1 MTQTCYF
8 NNFFFFGYKKEV
20 KPPKEAV
27 DVGISKWEATLV
39 GQFLDKAP
47 PFMVVKQ
54 YVDGLWSQFGPVEI
68 FAIDN
73 GLFFFKKK

>member
-1 MTQTCYF
+1 M
-8 NNFFFFGYKKEV
+8 
-20 KPPKEAV
+20 KPPKEVV
-27 DVGISKWEATLV
+27 DVGISKGEASLV

-73 GLFFFKKK
+73 GLFFFLKK

>member
-1 MTQTCYF
+1 VTC
-8 NNFFFFGYKKEV
+8 FFRKLTYVEPQRIGGEVVV

-27 DVGISKWEATLV
+27 DVGISKWEASLV

-54 YVDGLWSQFGPVEI
+54 FVESIWSSG
-68 FAIDN
+68 D
-73 GLFFFKKK
+73 LCKY